1 MTDPFEVRFTER
13 ESRGRWA
20 LYVEGEERG
29 EMTFS
34 RTTPELV
41 LVDHTF
47 TDPALQGRGAGTRL
61 FREMVAWARETGTKV
76 MATCP
81 FALAMFDKYPDT
93 ADVRA

>member
-1 MTDPFEVRFTER
+1 MNDDFDVRFS
-13 ESRGRWA
+13 ESDGRGRWA
-20 LYVEGEERG
+20 LVVRGEERG

-41 LVDHTF
+41 IVDHTL
-47 TDPALQGRGAGTRL
+47 TDPALQGQGAGKRL
-61 FREMVAWARETGTKV
+61 FHAMVAWARATGTKV

-81 FALAMFDKYPDT
+81 FALAMFERFPDA